1 MSIFSRTSAA
11 IIIQQVM
18 ECSTEMHNMRER
30 MVVME
35 QNVTNVLLEC
45 STEMDNMRQRM
56 MVIEANF
63 KNIIDMM
70 GRVKD

>member
-1 MSIFSRTSAA
+1 MAIFSRASAA

-18 ECSTEMHNMRER
+18 KCSTEMHNMREM

-45 STEMDNMRQRM
+45 STEMDNMWQRM

>member
-1 MSIFSRTSAA
+1 MD
-11 IIIQQVM
+11 
-18 ECSTEMHNMRER
+18 NMRER

-45 STEMDNMRQRM
+45 STEMDNMQQRM
-56 MVIEANF
+56 MVIKANF